1 MGAAK
6 WAEDLEMAARRL
18 TVTDPAAAGVAATR
32 ARALRMAPPG
42 ADGWAWL
49 AASGDLVAIDVV
61 AARALRA
68 AR

>member
-18 TVTDPAAAGVAATR
+18 TVTDPAAADLAA
-32 ARALRMAPPG
+32 ARALALRRAPAG
-42 ADGWAWL
+42 ADGWSWL
-49 AASGDLVAIDVV
+49 ATSGDQVAIDVV